1 MAKRISAAQKALA
14 KNLRA
19 AGNSWPVVAE
29 KTGISPRSLQYIAK
43 ADSWP
48 DKGSKHATSTAKPT
62 QLAPV
67 DFGELADIVK
77 SRLASDIETSVEAL
91 ASWRPA
97 ELELAQLEK
106 RERVADSVQKRAANL
121 FNIGQTEQP
130 VVNIA
135 VLSQLPDAI
144 NH

>member
-19 AGNSWPVVAE
+19 AGNSWPVVAK

-48 DKGSKHATSTAKPT
+48 DKGFRANNTAKPT

-121 FNIGQTEQP
+121 FNIGQSDQP

>member
-135 VLSQLPDAI
+135 VLSQLPDTI